1 MDLEGLRLLAA
12 YDGSPTFDIYNLEMK
27 IDPRVLVLR
36 MMMMLNDVLGG
47 MF

>member
-1 MDLEGLRLLAA
+1 MDLEGLRLHAA

-27 IDPRVLVLR
+27 IDPSVLILR

>member
-12 YDGSPTFDIYNLEMK
+12 YDGTPTFDIYNLELK
-27 IDPRVLVLR
+27 TDPRGLILK
-36 MMMMLNDVLGG
+36 MMMMLNDVLGE